1 MQCIKSTSIQ
11 AQIRSYIYNC
21 VFESEQAIVLLRFL
35 VLRYLKRLKEYLTT
49 MNMVV
54 RKDKM
59 LVTTSIVSRSWEQ
72 LDSLRSLDQSPLSQ
86 VVTRSGAQEE
96 AQTVPP
102 G

>member
-1 MQCIKSTSIQ
+1 MQ
-11 AQIRSYIYNC
+11 
-21 VFESEQAIVLLRFL
+21 
-35 VLRYLKRLKEYLTT
+35 
-49 MNMVV
+49 MVV

-59 LVTTSIVSRSWEQ
+59 LVTTINVSVAWEQ
-72 LDSLRSLDQSPLSQ
+72 LNLLRSLDQSPLSQ

>member
-1 MQCIKSTSIQ
+1 
-11 AQIRSYIYNC
+11 
-21 VFESEQAIVLLRFL
+21 
-35 VLRYLKRLKEYLTT
+35 

-72 LDSLRSLDQSPLSQ
+72 LNWLRSLDQLPLSQ

>member
-1 MQCIKSTSIQ
+1 MT
-11 AQIRSYIYNC
+11 
-21 VFESEQAIVLLRFL
+21 
-35 VLRYLKRLKEYLTT
+35 
-49 MNMVV
+49 MVV

-59 LVTTSIVSRSWEQ
+59 LVTMSIVLAGSEQ
-72 LDSLRSLDQSPLSQ
+72 LNLLRSLDQSPLSQ

>member
-1 MQCIKSTSIQ
+1 MT
-11 AQIRSYIYNC
+11 
-21 VFESEQAIVLLRFL
+21 
-35 VLRYLKRLKEYLTT
+35 
-49 MNMVV
+49 MVV

-59 LVTTSIVSRSWEQ
+59 LVTTSTVLAASEQ
-72 LDSLRSLDQSPLSQ
+72 LSLLRSLDQSPLSQ

>member
-21 VFESEQAIVLLRFL
+21 VFESEQSIVLLIFL
-35 VLRYLKRLKEYLTT
+35 VLRYLKRLKEYLRT

-59 LVTTSIVSRSWEQ
+59 LVTTSIARSWEQ
-72 LDSLRSLDQSPLSQ
+72 LNWLRSLDQSPLSQ

>member
-1 MQCIKSTSIQ
+1 MQ
-11 AQIRSYIYNC
+11 
-21 VFESEQAIVLLRFL
+21 
-35 VLRYLKRLKEYLTT
+35 
-49 MNMVV
+49 MVV

-59 LVTTSIVSRSWEQ
+59 LVTTSIASVAWEQ
-72 LDSLRSLDQSPLSQ
+72 LNLLRSLDQSPLLQ